1 MDTKSKSV
9 KPSLAFLAF
18 FLGINLLL
26 LGLVALG
33 SAVRGI
39 GWQQMADAFQ
49 SDYQDTLQF
58 RQTMEG
64 WFQRI
69 CDGDLVEG
77 DLLTDNNLLYY
88 ITRTG
93 EAPVTNEPT
102 LASDTLPEGYN
113 FLLTF
118 DGYSVT
124 IQKDGQ
130 TVDVYGDGTY
140 RDDSQWFLPG
150 YQNYPVPSRW
160 YGLTFTLAAA
170 KDPAPYILE
179 EDFSATPT
187 ANTPTPSPQSSQS
200 PAAEVAVVSR
210 NQYSSGLYNVTRSL
224 ERYRVVL
231 VAFVILPLSAGAVL
245 FLWYILWR
253 KHKAAADRAIAR
265 LTGCLWP
272 EIKIVLFFPYC
283 ALAFFALYVTA
294 WLILGRGFSDL
305 VPYLLVPAA
314 LWLGYLYVNDLRY
327 NFGTMKAKS
336 PLVALSRAV
345 RARELRYPVGQRL
358 CRRGALQFLLCVPFF
373 LFCALAALLLFG
385 FWINSLPILLL
396 MLVVVGAGV
405 ALIVLQLRLMAQN
418 RQAAADLDLL
428 LDRVLAVGTDQ
439 ASHTP
444 LPADSDLRA
453 AADSLDQMET
463 RLRQAVE
470 EQVKSE
476 KLKLELITNV
486 SHDLKTPL
494 TSMVS
499 YLELLRQ
506 EEELPD
512 HVKDYLQVLDQKTR
526 RLQAMVLDVFDVSK
540 AATGN
545 LKTDVKPIDFTKL
558 LRQTLA
564 DQDEAISAS
573 RLTFRMDLPREPVY
587 ILADGDRL
595 YRVFQNLVQNAL
607 KYALEGS
614 RVYLSLTV
622 SGNTATA
629 ALSNTSREELPQEVD
644 LTERFVRG
652 DQSRTDGGSGLGL
665 SIARTFTEACGG
677 AFTVSTQADLFT
689 AQVSFP
695 LTARRPEEDTE

>member
-9 KPSLAFLAF
+9 KPTLAFLAF

-26 LGLVALG
+26 LGLVALW
-33 SAVRGI
+33 SAVRTV
-39 GWQQMADAFQ
+39 GWQQMEDAFQ
-49 SDYQDTLQF
+49 SDYQNTLQF

-69 CDGDLVEG
+69 CDGELVEG

-88 ITRTG
+88 IERTG
-93 EAPVTNEPT
+93 EAPVTNEPA
-102 LASDTLPEGYN
+102 LVNGTLPEGYN

-150 YQNYPVPSRW
+150 YQNYPLPSRW

-170 KDPAPYILE
+170 EDPAPYILA
-179 EDFSATPT
+179 EDFSSTPT
-187 ANTPTPSPQSSQS
+187 VDTPTPSPENEMDPS
-200 PAAEVAVVSR
+200 PEVSVTRRSY
-210 NQYSSGLYNVTRSL
+210 YSSGLYDVTRSL
-224 ERYRVVL
+224 ERYRIAL
-231 VAFVILPLSAGAVL
+231 VAFVILPLSAGAL
-245 FLWYILWR
+245 LLLWYVLWR

-283 ALAFFALYVTA
+283 ALAFFALYVTI

-305 VPYLLVPAA
+305 FPCLTVPAA

-336 PLVALSRAV
+336 PLMALGRAV
-345 RARELRYPVGQRL
+345 RARELRYPVGRRI

-373 LFCALAALLLFG
+373 LFCALTALMLFG
-385 FWINSLPILLL
+385 FWINNPIILLL
-396 MLVVVGAGV
+396 MLLVAGVGV

-418 RQAAADLDLL
+418 KQAAADLDLL
-428 LDRVLAVGTDQ
+428 LDRVLAAGTGQ
-439 ASHTP
+439 AADTP

-453 AADSLDQMET
+453 AADSLDQLET

-506 EEELPD
+506 EEGLPD

-564 DQDEAISAS
+564 DQDEAITAS
-573 RLTFRMDLPREPVY
+573 RLTFRVELPQQPVY

-622 SGNTATA
+622 AGSRATA
-629 ALSNTSREELPQEVD
+629 ALSNTSREELPQGVD

-652 DQSRTDGGSGLGL
+652 DQSRTDG
-665 SIARTFTEACGG
+665 AAAWACPSP
-677 AFTVSTQADLFT
+677 A
-689 AQVSFP
+689 P
-695 LTARRPEEDTE
+695 LPRPAAAPLPSPPRPIFLPPR